1 MRTTLSTHRGFRKQ
15 KRRQRKRPLSAAVG
29 TLCWVLA
36 AARTTENSESHQNY
50 SGDITMSV
58 VVTLR
63 SGSAATPPC
72 RDKQLSL
79 ITTSLGFGGAISV
92 G

>member
-1 MRTTLSTHRGFRKQ
+1 MEGGKQ
-15 KRRQRKRPLSAAVG
+15 KRRKGKRPLSAAVG

-36 AARTTENSESHQNY
+36 AARTTENSESHQKY
-50 SGDITMSV
+50 SGDITS
-58 VVTLR
+58 
-63 SGSAATPPC
+63 SATDDMAEWFCCHPPPPC